1 LLLLYLAGLL
11 LLADQAADLTA
22 TLLANSPAPGAASW
36 RFGAFGLM
44 ASRVSVLLLADLM
57 LFLAAVGLEHRK
69 ALKLLGVLHLLLV
82 PVLAAG
88 VVLFALD
95 WLEVRARVSEAGPG
109 RFDFAGVRAIMLAL
123 LATVL
128 CGWAGW
134 MALRAGRSH
143 PHQRGRDAEPA
154 PLLTGTSARGKGKP

>member
-1 LLLLYLAGLL
+1 
-11 LLADQAADLTA
+11 LLADQAADLIA

-36 RFGAFGLM
+36 RFGAFGLI

-69 ALKLLGVLHLLLV
+69 VLKLLGVLHLLLV
-82 PVLAAG
+82 PLLAAG
-88 VVLFALD
+88 VVLFVLD
-95 WLEVRARVSEAGPG
+95 WLEVRARVSEAAPG
-109 RFDFAGVRAIMLAL
+109 RFDFAGLRAVMLAL

-134 MALRAGRSH
+134 MAVRAGRLH
-143 PHQRGRDAEPA
+143 PRTRDSEAA
-154 PLLTGTSARGKGKP
+154 PLLTGTRPRGKGKP